1 MSGMMK
7 DHNKRET
14 LFILFETM
22 DYFTVTL
29 GVEDMG
35 TKIPIVE
42 SFTKSE
48 MEMEPYSVLV
58 DIVTTQNH
66 LYRIVQN

>member
-42 SFTKSE
+42 SFTNRRKSE

-58 DIVTTQNH
+58 DIVTT
-66 LYRIVQN
+66 